1 MDKIVILV
9 CSDFEWRVVRKRFK
23 DEELNQSPYGNWFVH
38 PDNHSAKKEVIWFKS
53 GWGKIGSA
61 GSTQYVI
68 DKWKPE
74 LIINIGTCGGFRGK
88 IDLYQIVLIKKT
100 VVYDMIDFIGTV
112 GKSIKYHKTNINL
125 SYLKDKNILVLPKVV
140 MVTGD
145 QDLSPVMIPELHET
159 YKAVV
164 GDWESGSISW
174 ICKKNGTKLLIIRG
188 VSDLVGLEENPA
200 YNEDEVGFREGVKIV
215 MPKLI
220 DLVNDFVSKETD
232 GVK

>member
-9 CSDFEWRVVRKRFK
+9 CSDFEWKVVRRRFK
-23 DEELNQSPYGNWFVH
+23 DEKLNKSPYGNWFVH

-74 LIINIGTCGGFRGK
+74 LIINIGTCGGFYGK
-88 IDLYQIVLIKKT
+88 IDLYQLVLVKKT
-100 VVYDMIDFIGTV
+100 IIYDMFDFIGTV
-112 GKSIKYHKTNINL
+112 GKSVKYHTTNINL
-125 SYLKDKNILVLPKVV
+125 SYLKDKNILKLPKKVI
-140 MVTGD
+140 VTGD
-145 QDLSPVMIPELHET
+145 QDLIPEKVPELYET
-159 YKAVV
+159 YNAVI

-174 ICKKNGTKLLIIRG
+174 ICKKNGIKLLIIRG
-188 VSDLVGLEENPA
+188 VSDLVGSDGNPA
-200 YNEDEVGFREGVKIV
+200 YKEDEGVFRDGVKIV

-220 DLVNDFVSKETD
+220 NIVSDFLSV
-232 GVK
+232 

>member
-9 CSDFEWRVVRKRFK
+9 CSDFEWKVVLNTFK
-23 DEELNQSPYGNWFVH
+23 KKKLGDSPYGNWFSQ
-38 PDNHSAKKEVIWFKS
+38 NQYRLGREVIWFKS

-68 DKWKPE
+68 DKWKPD
-74 LIINIGTCGGFRGK
+74 LIINIGTCGGFMGK
-88 IDLYQIVLIKKT
+88 IDLYQIVLVKKT

-112 GKSIKYHKTNINL
+112 DKSIKYHTTTIKLSWLTDKCINKVKKT
-125 SYLKDKNILVLPKVV
+125 V

-145 QDLSPVMIPELHET
+145 QDLDPLRIPELYEK

-174 ICKKNGTKLLIIRG
+174 VCKVNKTNLLILRG
-188 VSDLVGLEENPA
+188 VSDLVGSDGNPA
-200 YNEDEVGFREGVKIV
+200 YHEDENDFLKGVKIV
-215 MPKLI
+215 VPKLI
-220 DLVNDFVSKETD
+220 NIVNDFLSN
-232 GVK
+232 